1 MSDKLTIGKIT
12 FASPSVSIKQRKVR
26 LLKKG
31 TPAFDAVDAIKRHE
45 EALLKL
51 LAVKHPRLLRALA
64 EKSFDTASESP

>member
-1 MSDKLTIGKIT
+1 MSDKLLQVGNIT
-12 FASPSVSIKQRKVR
+12 FGPKVSIKQRGVR

-64 EKSFDTASESP
+64 EKSFDPAIDSP